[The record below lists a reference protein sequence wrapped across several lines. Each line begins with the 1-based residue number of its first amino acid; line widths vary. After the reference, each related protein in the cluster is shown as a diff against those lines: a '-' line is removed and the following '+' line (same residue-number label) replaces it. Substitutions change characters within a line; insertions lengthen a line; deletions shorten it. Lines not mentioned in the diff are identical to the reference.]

1 MRIKQILWQNR
12 RDFKAIFVCPHCGY
26 EWERKGYDDANFH
39 RNVIPTLECPE
50 CGKTETD
57 DTGYRALATK
67 YPEGYQ
73 V

>member
-12 RDFKAIFVCPHCGY
+12 RDFKAIFVCPHCG
-26 EWERKGYDDANFH
+26 
-39 RNVIPTLECPE
+39 
-50 CGKTETD
+50 KTETD